1 MTLTEVK
8 YSAEQSNRMIEKLQR
23 VESDLREGQE
33 FSQAM
38 FDAAQTGLVII
49 NTELKQ
55 IMDANAIAGQ
65 ILGVAKDDLIGALVT
80 DFMPPGCEELREA
93 LFNSGSIRDVETN
106 LTHVDGHGIPVILSV
121 AFVGPRDRNLALLS
135 FLDITAR
142 KETEQKLLQSRE
154 DLKRA
159 NEELRVHKDQIV
171 QSEKL
176 ASIGQLA
183 AGVAHEINNPVGFV
197 TSNLGTIE
205 EYFTIMGSL
214 LDLYGEL
221 EQTGPE
227 EAPKRE
233 SLLKKIKAIKED
245 EDLEFILDDLKNVLE
260 ESMEGVKRVA
270 EIVQNL
276 KSFARQDSQERKP
289 HDINE
294 GIEAMIKMVWNEL
307 KYTCEVK
314 REYGEVPVIQCHPG
328 QINQV
333 IMNMLVNASHAMA
346 PDGGTITVGTG
357 VVGNELEISIADTGR
372 GIPKEIR
379 NRIFDPFFTTKDV
392 GKGTGLGLSISHGII
407 QDHGGRIELDSEIGE
422 GTTFRIYLPLTGNG
436 DEETFG

>member
-1 MTLTEVK
+1 MTTTKETL
-8 YSAEQSNRMIEKLQR
+8 SAEQSNRMIEKLKR

-49 NTELKQ
+49 NTKLKQ
-55 IMDANAIAGQ
+55 IMEANTIAGQ
-65 ILGVAKDDLIGALVT
+65 VLGVDKDDLIGALVT
-80 DFMPPGCEELREA
+80 DFMPPDFKALRNA
-93 LFNSGSIRDVETN
+93 LFTSGSIRDVETN
-106 LTHVDGHGIPVILSV
+106 LTCVDGHKVPVILSV
-121 AFVGPRDRNLALLS
+121 TFMGPRDRNLALLS

-142 KETEQKLLQSRE
+142 KETERKLLQSRE

-159 NEELRVHKDQIV
+159 NEELRIHKDQIV

-205 EYFTIMGSL
+205 EYITTMGSL
-214 LDLYGEL
+214 LKLYGEW

-227 EAPKRE
+227 DTQKRE
-233 SLLKKIKAIKED
+233 SIRNEIRTIKEE
-245 EDLEFILDDLKNVLE
+245 EDLEFILDDLKNVLD

-276 KSFARQDSQERKP
+276 KSFARQDSLERKP

-307 KYTCEVK
+307 KYTCEVE
-314 REYGEVPVIQCHPG
+314 REYGDVPVIRCHPG

-346 PDGGTITVGTG
+346 PDGGTITVSTG
-357 VVGNELEISIADTGR
+357 VVGNELEIKIADTGR
-372 GIPKEIR
+372 GIPEEIR

-407 QDHGGRIELDSEIGE
+407 QDHGGRIELDSEIGK
-422 GTTFRIYLPLTGNG
+422 GTTFRIYLPLAGQEN
-436 DEETFG
+436 EETLG